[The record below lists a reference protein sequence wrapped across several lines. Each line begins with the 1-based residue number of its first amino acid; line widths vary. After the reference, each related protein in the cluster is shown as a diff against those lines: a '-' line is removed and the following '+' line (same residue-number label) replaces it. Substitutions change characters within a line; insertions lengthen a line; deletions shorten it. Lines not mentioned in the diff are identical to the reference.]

1 MQLGNDIFLCHISYA
16 LNKRGCSFVIQVAFT
31 FTGEELETLYIR
43 VCMKGKTDDTF
54 LSIGSPKST
63 SSGDIFKM
71 IQGTFS

>member
-1 MQLGNDIFLCHISYA
+1 
-16 LNKRGCSFVIQVAFT
+16 
-31 FTGEELETLYIR
+31 
-43 VCMKGKTDDTF
+43 MKGKTDDTF